1 MEGGCQN
8 SPVRKS
14 NRATMHGD
22 CLFKKSLREAKT
34 ADCRGKEVLCKMIS
48 QKELPIRR
56 GCASLEIS
64 RRTYY
69 YSLKERRIDTS
80 DKAITDGILDIASE
94 FQKYGYRRI
103 TAELHRRGQPVNHKK
118 VLRIMREENILCTP
132 KKKFRITTT
141 DSNHGY
147 PVYPNLAKDI
157 ILIGINKFWVA
168 DITYVHLLHECVYL
182 AVIIDVYSRKCI
194 GWALSRRIDAELVL
208 NALDMA
214 IKARVHMG
222 IGGLIHHSNQGIN
235 PDPIIINFIEILF

>member
-14 NRATMHGD
+14 NRAAMHGD

-34 ADCRGKEVLCKMIS
+34 AGCRGKEVLCKMIS

-69 YSLKERRIDTS
+69 CSLKERRIDTS

-141 DSNHGY
+141 DSNQGVQY
-147 PVYPNLAKDI
+147 ACGEYVNRLNE
-157 ILIGINKFWVA
+157 LGIRISISRKGNPYDNAFAESFMKTLKA
-168 DITYVHLLHECVYL
+168 EEVYL
-182 AVIIDVYSRKCI
+182 KEYMSKLLRFSSVST
-194 GWALSRRIDAELVL
+194 
-208 NALDMA
+208 
-214 IKARVHMG
+214 
-222 IGGLIHHSNQGIN
+222 
-235 PDPIIINFIEILF
+235 F